1 MEFFKS
7 SGQPLIKINDIEAIS
22 QENHKTTKKKKKQKK
37 RVNKSKKMKKHKKV
51 SF

>member
-22 QENHKTTKKKKKQKK
+22 QANHKST
-37 RVNKSKKMKKHKKV
+37 KSKKKAKKTREQVKKNEKT
-51 SF
+51 

>member
-22 QENHKTTKKKKKQKK
+22 QANHKSTSQK
-37 RVNKSKKMKKHKKV
+37 KSKKNALTSQKK
-51 SF
+51 